1 MTNHRIIY
9 HNGRIFTSNPE
20 QPNAEAMVVENGR
33 IEWVGDNEKSES
45 FEGERVNLNG
55 RRVIPGFVDAHLH
68 PLYLANS
75 AKQIACTAPLVNSID
90 EMIVEVREQR
100 AMQQAG
106 EWVEGWG
113 YDEGK
118 LADGRTPVR
127 HDLDKAVTDSPVIIT
142 RTCGHI
148 IVVNSKALELAGI
161 TKDTP
166 NPRGGEIDHDEH
178 GEPTGILRE
187 NAKDLVTQ
195 KMPVLSIEENAE
207 RLAELTPFLF
217 KRGITAITDLMAHVA
232 PIDYME
238 LYEEARKRGLEH
250 RTVLYYMWEDLEKS
264 PILNKENTDRTKP
277 IHIGGIK
284 LFADGSVSGRTAWVN
299 PSFCGDDDNQGI
311 STTSSEE
318 LLAAAKM
325 AKEHG
330 IQVVVHAMG
339 EQAIDQIVN
348 TFGNVDNWIEGA
360 PSVRIEHAAMPTKH
374 ALEIASKKGFA
385 FVPQP
390 VFLYAEIESYHNNLG
405 IERTKT
411 TYPVKTMLEADIKVA
426 FSSDAPATAW
436 ADPVDP
442 FVGIQSA
449 VTRIAYNGADTGQSE
464 RVSIATAIELYTRCA
479 QEVTRIP
486 DVGQLKVGYHADFIV
501 LDQDILEVPAEKIAQ
516 VKVEN
521 TYLGGRLVY
530 STPIKTN

>member
-1 MTNHRIIY
+1 
-9 HNGRIFTSNPE
+9 
-20 QPNAEAMVVENGR
+20 
-33 IEWVGDNEKSES
+33 
-45 FEGERVNLNG
+45 
-55 RRVIPGFVDAHLH
+55 
-68 PLYLANS
+68 
-75 AKQIACTAPLVNSID
+75 
-90 EMIVEVREQR
+90 
-100 AMQQAG
+100 
-106 EWVEGWG
+106 
-113 YDEGK
+113 
-118 LADGRTPVR
+118 
-127 HDLDKAVTDSPVIIT
+127 
-142 RTCGHI
+142 
-148 IVVNSKALELAGI
+148 
-161 TKDTP
+161 
-166 NPRGGEIDHDEH
+166 
-178 GEPTGILRE
+178 
-187 NAKDLVTQ
+187 
-195 KMPVLSIEENAE
+195 
-207 RLAELTPFLF
+207 
-217 KRGITAITDLMAHVA
+217 MARVA

-238 LYEEARKRGLEH
+238 MYEEARKRGLAH
-250 RTVLYYMWEDLEKS
+250 RTVLYYMWGDLEKS

-299 PSFCGDDDNQGI
+299 PSFLGDDDTQGI

-348 TFGNVDNWIEGA
+348 TFAHVDNWIDGA

-411 TYPVKTMLEADIKVA
+411 TYPVKTMLEGGIQVA

-501 LDQDILEVPAEKIAQ
+501 LDQDILEVPVEKIAQ

-530 STPIKTN
+530 SKN